1 MRIPASTAIVAAV
14 LTGCA
19 ALSGW
24 SVIMT
29 GVPNPMR
36 PAPMTPEE
44 SRSQVLKAAREVV
57 AILGLDVVEASFW
70 HSACNSRGDPPFR
83 GRMRIGY
90 PPAQNPGAADDQIA
104 AMLDLLRTAG
114 WSADSAFLSHA
125 PALKKNDVIIVLR
138 PQDPNAATRGVDVI
152 GECRDVTTTI
162 EDRGPVQSVILD

>member
-1 MRIPASTAIVAAV
+1 MRIPTSTAIVAAV
-14 LTGCA
+14 LSGCA

-44 SRSQVLKAAREVV
+44 SK
-57 AILGLDVVEASFW
+57 
-70 HSACNSRGDPPFR
+70 SRGDPPFR

-90 PPAQNPGAADDQIA
+90 PPAQSPRAADDQIA
-104 AMLDLLRTAG
+104 AMLDLLRAAG
-114 WSADSAFLSHA
+114 FSADSAFLSHA
-125 PALKKNDVIIVLR
+125 PALRKNDVIIVLR
-138 PQDPNAATRGVDVI
+138 PQDPNATTRGVDVI

-162 EDRGPVQSVILD
+162 EDRGPVQSVVLD

>member
-1 MRIPASTAIVAAV
+1 MRIPASTAIIAAV
-14 LTGCA
+14 LSGCA

-36 PAPMTPEE
+36 PTPMTPEE

-90 PPAQNPGAADDQIA
+90 PLARSPQVAGDQIA
-104 AMLDLLRTAG
+104 AMLDLLRAAG

-125 PALKKNDVIIVLR
+125 PALKKNRVIIVLR
-138 PQDPNAATRGVDVI
+138 PQDPNSATRGVDVI

-162 EDRGPVQSVILD
+162 EGRGPVQSVSLS

>member
-1 MRIPASTAIVAAV
+1 MRIPASTAIIAAV
-14 LTGCA
+14 LSGCA
-19 ALSGW
+19 VLSGW

-44 SRSQVLKAAREVV
+44 SRSQVLRAAREVV
-57 AILGLDVVEASFW
+57 AILSLDVVEASFW

-83 GRMRIGY
+83 GRIRIGY
-90 PPAQNPGAADDQIA
+90 PPARGPLAADDHIA
-104 AMLDLLRTAG
+104 AMLDLLRAAG
-114 WSADSAFLSHA
+114 FSADSAFLSHA
-125 PALKKNDVIIVLR
+125 PVLKKNGVIIVLR

-162 EDRGPVQSVILD
+162 EDRGPVQSVVLD

>member
-1 MRIPASTAIVAAV
+1 
-14 LTGCA
+14 
-19 ALSGW
+19 
-24 SVIMT
+24 MT
-29 GVPNPMR
+29 PT
-36 PAPMTPEE
+36 PMTPEE

-90 PPAQNPGAADDQIA
+90 PPAQNPGAADDHA
-104 AMLDLLRTAG
+104 AMLDLLQAAG

-125 PALKKNDVIIVLR
+125 PALKKSDVIIVLR

-162 EDRGPVQSVILD
+162 EDRGPVQAVVLD